1 MRKALVLAMV
11 LVMALAT
18 GAMAAAE
25 VGGVFKA
32 TAEIDSFKFFED
44 EFSVDPTLSLYLT
57 VKDETEEAL
66 NWDLEIELLLE
77 NSANDEDSAND
88 ENSANDLG
96 EYKLH
101 LDLGEY
107 KLHLNDDYFK
117 AWVWGNGYY
126 LSDKNT
132 YFSMILAGA
141 TASGI
146 RGRLQVPVL
155 DLATI
160 TVDAQ
165 PGDNLRAFV
174 DAKVGDVDLGLAYAR
189 KNWTDEDEIA
199 NVIVGQAGYT
209 VPAGDLEVRLQGAAG
224 VTLGDNLG
232 YAVGVQATSQVS
244 EQLHLDGSITYANDL
259 WKGDGTSVVPDN
271 VKIGTTATYNN
282 KLRIQASGSVVV
294 KGEGNSIGLTGIYR
308 MSETL
313 AWTQLFHNSHWFKND
328 APAFR
333 AQLNFK
339 DGGFGNARA
348 DVTAPVVED
357 LVKVWAYAN
366 YTGGKNV
373 EADARARI
381 TPIAK
386 LAITPGVN
394 FKLAEAEVGGE
405 NGEEK
410 ELTTTTELRLGAS
423 YKIGASDTATL
434 SLDATHNFATK
445 ANGLTVA
452 IEVEF

>member
-25 VGGVFKA
+25 VGGVFTA

-44 EFSVDPTLSLYLT
+44 EFSIDPTLSLYLT

-66 NWDLEIELLLE
+66 NWDLETELLLE
-77 NSANDEDSAND
+77 NSAI
-88 ENSANDLG
+88 
-96 EYKLH
+96 
-101 LDLGEY
+101 DLGEY

-232 YAVGVQATSQVS
+232 YAVGFQATSQVS

-259 WKGDGTSVVPDN
+259 WKGDGTSVVADN

-357 LVKVWAYAN
+357 LVKVWAYAD

-410 ELTTTTELRLGAS
+410 ELTTTTVLRLGAS